1 MADKVRHDDEVAGK
15 WIPDAESALAVF
27 NALERAVA
35 GVRIMVNSL
44 RLLCVLFTVSCT
56 LSANANNDKVEE
68 KSR

>member
-1 MADKVRHDDEVAGK
+1 MADKGRHDEVAGK
-15 WIPDAESALAVF
+15 WIPDAESALEVF

-44 RLLCVLFTVSCT
+44 RLLCVLFSCT
-56 LSANANNDKVEE
+56 VSANANNDKVEE